1 MEEQI
6 LSPPGQDAP
15 EASPREP
22 KLMDQLQEASPS
34 HHRRRPT
41 ENACCRTLKRFI
53 TFHNVRYSVEMA
65 KLESNALHRK

>member
-1 MEEQI
+1 
-6 LSPPGQDAP
+6 
-15 EASPREP
+15 
-22 KLMDQLQEASPS
+22 MDQLQEASPS

-53 TFHNVRYSVEMA
+53 TFHNVRYPVEMA